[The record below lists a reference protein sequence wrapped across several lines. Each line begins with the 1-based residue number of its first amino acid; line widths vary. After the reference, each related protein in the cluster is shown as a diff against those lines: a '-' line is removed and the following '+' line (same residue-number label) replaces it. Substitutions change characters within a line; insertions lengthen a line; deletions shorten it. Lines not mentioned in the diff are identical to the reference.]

1 MPRLAPLWQ
10 NPRGGPQFCVRR
22 GRILQQIQNPQ
33 TIPAGKLHMLRS
45 LDDRLGGAQGA
56 MNNEIRQVGM
66 VQRHCA
72 QEQRFVF
79 GTNPQRQPI
88 LSSTAIL
95 GMA

>member
-1 MPRLAPLWQ
+1 
-10 NPRGGPQFCVRR
+10 
-22 GRILQQIQNPQ
+22 
-33 TIPAGKLHMLRS
+33 MLRS
-45 LDDRLGGAQGA
+45 LDDRLGGAQGV

-66 VQRHCA
+66 VQRHCT
-72 QEQRFVF
+72 QERRFVF